1 MLNKKNVAENW
12 KKVVEIYNSTRETD
26 PNITA
31 KEIVNQ
37 IGYEQTVETFA
48 VVAAIKKYDGRIYGK
63 NRDWMNQI
71 SVDPEAVVRE
81 RENPVYYAGLDD
93 IHTTHINQIITA
105 LQNMKEV

>member
-1 MLNKKNVAENW
+1 MLNKKNVANNW
-12 KKVVEIYNSTRETD
+12 KEIVKVFNSTRETN

-48 VVAAIKKYDGRIYGK
+48 VIAAIKKYDGRIYGK

-71 SVDPEAVVRE
+71 PVDPESVVYE
-81 RENPVYYAGLDD
+81 RENPVIYAGLDD
-93 IHTTHINQIITA
+93 IHKAHINQIITA
-105 LQNMKEV
+105 LRKMKEA